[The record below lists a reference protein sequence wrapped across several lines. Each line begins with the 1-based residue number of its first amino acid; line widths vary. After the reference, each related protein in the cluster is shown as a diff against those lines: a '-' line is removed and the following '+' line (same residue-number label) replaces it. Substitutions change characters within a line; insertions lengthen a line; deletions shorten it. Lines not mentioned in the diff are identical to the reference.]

1 MSTSYKTINTFEK
14 DNIFYLE
21 INRPDKL
28 NAINKTV
35 LDEMLDAIKSID
47 VSKYKGAIL
56 TSVGEKAF
64 MAGADI
70 SAMSQMTPEETQV
83 FAETGQAVTLAMED
97 LALPLIACVQG
108 FALGGGCEMAM
119 SCDFIYASK
128 QV

>member
-1 MSTSYKTINTFEK
+1 MSTSYKTINVFEK
-14 DNIFYLE
+14 DAIFYLE

-28 NAINKTV
+28 NALNKTV
-35 LDEMLDAIKSID
+35 LDEMLDAIKNID

-56 TSVGEKAF
+56 TSVGDKAF

-70 SAMSQMTPEETQV
+70 AAMSQMTPEET
-83 FAETGQAVTLAMED
+83 
-97 LALPLIACVQG
+97 QG

-128 QV
+128 QAVFARS